1 MKAANTKRGVS
12 KAKDIYEDRFRRAKE
27 LKAEGKKI
35 VGYFCSFVPLEI
47 ITATGIVP
55 FRILGNAEEP
65 ITKADTYITSAACPF
80 LRSCFDI
87 AFKGEYDFLDGIV
100 SCYSCEGVENCFPIW
115 RYYFKPA
122 YAYII
127 DMPHGL
133 NPWDFRFFREE
144 IDAFKRHF
152 EAFAGCEIT
161 EESLRRAIHLHNENR
176 ALVRELYDLRK
187 EEPPLLTGSEVIQ
200 TLVAAMSVPV
210 NECND
215 LLRSVID
222 EVRQRVE
229 QPNKGSVRLF
239 IWGSPIDNARFMK
252 LIEECGANVVMDDLC
267 VGSRHYWADVEATDD
282 IVGGLSRRYLDGVR
296 CPRTLRESGGT
307 YKEDN
312 ELRFNHLKKW
322 LTEFQIDGA
331 ILQTIRF
338 CDPCGWEIPDLKV
351 YLEEQGVPVLIL
363 EHEYSV
369 AAIETLRTRIEA
381 FIEMTMELKSKN
393 IGRR

>member
-222 EVRQRVE
+222 EVR
-229 QPNKGSVRLF
+229 L
-239 IWGSPIDNARFMK
+239 ARRADQASALPGHK
-252 LIEECGANVVMDDLC
+252 PACQLGQHPAQTPYPYAILIEEAQGFEDGRGNV
-267 VGSRHYWADVEATDD
+267 
-282 IVGGLSRRYLDGVR
+282 
-296 CPRTLRESGGT
+296 LRDFVVVLNGT
-307 YKEDN
+307 I
-312 ELRFNHLKKW
+312 FP
-322 LTEFQIDGA
+322 
-331 ILQTIRF
+331 
-338 CDPCGWEIPDLKV
+338 DP
-351 YLEEQGVPVLIL
+351 
-363 EHEYSV
+363 
-369 AAIETLRTRIEA
+369 
-381 FIEMTMELKSKN
+381 
-393 IGRR
+393 